1 MCGKAHQLS
10 KFNFFGRKL
19 LAVINESYG
28 EREKCVGG
36 SFTPKVTAMSRAKGG
51 IYKRKKH
58 NMKRRSGYPMTMR
71 SQDPEGRKEGP

>member
-36 SFTPKVTAMSRAKGG
+36 S
-51 IYKRKKH
+51 YKRKKH